1 MKKEIEDITEEKC
14 PFCQHTLEL
23 IDWDDKPICF
33 FRKDPEIQI
42 EFNYHCNNC
51 HNFFNYRRIYKF
63 SHSKLHDIEK
73 E

>member
-1 MKKEIEDITEEKC
+1 MKEETEDITEEKC

-33 FRKDPEIQI
+33 FSKDSEIQM

-51 HNFFNYRRIYKF
+51 HNFFQ
-63 SHSKLHDIEK
+63 L
-73 E
+73 